1 MKQHA
6 LVLHGDNHHAR
17 INLHMSL
24 RSTGHK
30 QPTTNSVHTP
40 TLEFQSQT
48 CKSRFT
54 IRLIR
59 DMDA

>member
-1 MKQHA
+1 MTEDA
-6 LVLHGDNHHAR
+6 LVLHGDNRYAR

-24 RSTGHK
+24 SSTGHT

-40 TLEFQSQT
+40 TLEFQSSSR
-48 CKSRFT
+48 KSRFT

-59 DMDA
+59 DMEP